1 MTIDQEPRQQSLS
14 QALYLSYRELSL
26 QGSMPRKQPFAGM
39 ESQEERALLLA
50 AIELTFE
57 IMSDVDVSIFDN
69 PILVSSVLMS

>member
-1 MTIDQEPRQQSLS
+1 
-14 QALYLSYRELSL
+14 
-26 QGSMPRKQPFAGM
+26 M